1 MSWRLNARQLALVL
15 IGVVSAGCYS
25 TGAKAIRAGR
35 GNYNVAI
42 QQTNAQQLLLNLVRL
57 RYRDTPAFLVVSSVS
72 TSFTVAVDA
81 GGAIA
86 DVGELG
92 VVGLSG
98 GLAFAEKP
106 SITYLPLQG
115 EQFVQ
120 LLMSP
125 MELRVPFLLYH
136 SGWRIDRILRVCLQN
151 LGRLPNAPSAA
162 SPTPSLAPE
171 YKKFAKAVRLLRDLQ
186 VKGQLQLIGQMSV
199 DEESVE
205 AIVLQID
212 PQADVQDLMTLLEL
226 PPDTT
231 SITLTTEARPGPG
244 TIDVVTRSVMGTMFF
259 LSVGV
264 VPPSRDEREGWVT
277 VTLDSNGDR
286 FDWTKVTGDLLIIK
300 SSDSKPEKAYTGLS
314 YRGSW
319 FYIDDNHLESKS
331 TFTLLAQLMALQAGD
346 IKLTGPVL
354 TLPVR

>member
-1 MSWRLNARQLALVL
+1 MSWRLSAGRLAGLVL
-15 IGVVSAGCYS
+15 VSVVSAGCYS

-72 TSFTVAVDA
+72 TSFTVAVEA
-81 GGAIA
+81 GGSIA

-115 EQFVQ
+115 DQFVQ

-125 MELRVPFLLYH
+125 IELPVPHLLYH
-136 SGWRIDRILRVCLQN
+136 SGWRIDRILRVCLQSMGN
-151 LGRLPNAPSAA
+151 LKNAPSAA
-162 SPTPSLAPE
+162 SPTPSRAPE
-171 YKKFAKAVRLLRDLQ
+171 YKQFANAAKLLRDLQ
-186 VKGQLQLIGQMSV
+186 VKGQLQLIGQMGS
-199 DEESVE
+199 DERTVE
-205 AIVLQID
+205 AIVLQIN
-212 PQADVQDLMTLLEL
+212 PQADVQKLTKLLKL
-226 PPDTT
+226 PPDTRR
-231 SITLTTEARPGPG
+231 ITLTTEAMPGPG
-244 TIDVVTRSVMGTMFF
+244 TIDVVMRSVMSTMFF

-264 VPPSRDEREGWVT
+264 EPPPRDERAGRVT
-277 VTLDSNGDR
+277 VTLDSNGDF
-286 FDWTKVTGDLLIIK
+286 FDWRNVTGDLLRIHA
-300 SSDSKPEKAYTGLS
+300 SDSRPEKAYTGLS

-319 FYIDDNHLESKS
+319 FYIDDDDLESKS
-331 TFTLLAQLMALQAGD
+331 TFTLLAQLLA
-346 IKLTGPVL
+346 
-354 TLPVR
+354 